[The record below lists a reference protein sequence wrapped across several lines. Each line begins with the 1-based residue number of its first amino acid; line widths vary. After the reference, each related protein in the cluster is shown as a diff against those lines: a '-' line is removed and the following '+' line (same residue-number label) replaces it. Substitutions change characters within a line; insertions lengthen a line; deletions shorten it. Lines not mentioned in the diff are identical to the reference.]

1 MADKPS
7 EKKDALR
14 AALDEIDQRVVTP
27 KYAEKKQREAAKNA
41 ADAAKQANHRSIEER
56 RAAALERLTKAYNK
70 GPSEDTLEEI
80 EKLNAIGA
88 ANKANID
95 PIIGDVKDIGNA
107 VKQAGDTA
115 ASARDAYRTIKSK
128 MSADA
133 GKRGASSLIGKAARN
148 LFEFPVFMSS
158 SVPLDYA
165 TATNS
170 LLEQMYAS
178 FLQMAVSINP
188 VVPERDVRNGT
199 VFQHLKTDTTQYM
212 EYTEFDWARA
222 ACHNVI
228 CMEDTI
234 NEFDMIDI
242 SAMESDMILEAA
254 NYEPLGEFDHY
265 FQEANHKDI
274 TDEIDRLSQQVK
286 DLEDEE
292 DGLEAERK
300 KATWDRQGDDAARL
314 RDVKRELQQTRQ
326 ALSNARRSFED
337 KKTRAA
343 NEKEHKANEAER
355 KAAQQYRDEERTKN
369 EAHRQAERE
378 ANEDYRNK
386 QLEHQAQRD
395 AIDDAYRARR
405 EKREAEDHIINT
417 NRNKRESEQH
427 KVDMKVKAPQ
437 MLDETKIQKLNTMKP
452 LMMNVGIKVLSD
464 SGQVSDMIDYVV
476 GVRTHCRIVKADVLP
491 DVAEYPLKEMSTLSR
506 KAKWRAGEIKFLDF
520 LLAKKEKKQAA
531 YDSRDINRK
540 WYHRLYTLA
549 HSKGSKSIAGKITGK
564 STRDGLIPN
573 ATIVITKADVDMI
586 KAEKNIDLLKASTA
600 KAFCNELFLMAF
612 IVIDVDAQSIKL
624 LLPDIN
630 NGFEVQS
637 LAAVQKQI
645 ATLDTSGTVSREVS
659 RMMNGR

>member
-14 AALDEIDQRVVTP
+14 DALDEIDQRVVTP
-27 KYAEKKQREAAKNA
+27 KYAAKKQREAAKNA

-56 RAAALERLTKAYNK
+56 RAAALERLAKAYNK

-234 NEFDMIDI
+234 NEFDMINI

-265 FQEANHKDI
+265 FQEANYKDI
-274 TDEIDRLSQQVK
+274 TDEIDRLNQQVK
-286 DLEDEE
+286 DLEAEE

-326 ALSNARRSFED
+326 ALSNARRSYDD
-337 KKTRAA
+337 KKTRSTT
-343 NEKEHKANEAER
+343 EKEHKANEAER
-355 KAAQQYRDEERTKN
+355 KVAQQYRDEERAKN

-386 QLEHQAQRD
+386 QLEHQAQRE
-395 AIDDAYRARR
+395 AIDDAYRERR

-531 YDSRDINRK
+531 YDSRDVNRK

>member
-95 PIIGDVKDIGNA
+95 PIIGDVKDIGDT
-107 VKQAGDTA
+107 VKQAGDA
-115 ASARDAYRTIKSK
+115 VASARDAYRTIKSK

-188 VVPERDVRNGT
+188 VVSERDVRNGT

-228 CMEDTI
+228 CMEDSI
-234 NEFDMIDI
+234 NEFNMINI
-242 SAMESDMILEAA
+242 SAMESDMILEAV

-265 FQEANHKDI
+265 FQEANYKDI
-274 TDEIDRLSQQVK
+274 TDEIDRLNQQVK
-286 DLEDEE
+286 DLEAEE
-292 DGLEAERK
+292 DQLEAERK

-314 RDVKRELQQTRQ
+314 RDVKRELQQSRQ

-337 KKTRAA
+337 KKNRAA
-343 NEKEHKANEAER
+343 TEKEHKANEAER
-355 KAAQQYRDEERTKN
+355 KAAQQHRDEERTKN
-369 EAHRQAERE
+369 EEHRQAEKE
-378 ANEDYRNK
+378 ASDAYRNK
-386 QLEHQAQRD
+386 QLEHQQQRE

-549 HSKGSKSIAGKITGK
+549 HSKGSKSLAGKITGK
-564 STRDGLIPN
+564 STPNGLIPN

-630 NGFEVQS
+630 NSFEVQS

-645 ATLDTSGTVSREVS
+645 ASLDTSGTVSREVS

>member
-1 MADKPS
+1 MADKSS

-27 KYAEKKQREAAKNA
+27 KYAEKKQREAAKDA
-41 ADAAKQANHRSIEER
+41 ADAAKQANHRSIEAR
-56 RAAALERLTKAYNK
+56 RAAALERLAKAYNK

-95 PIIGDVKDIGNA
+95 PIIGDVKDIDAA

-234 NEFDMIDI
+234 NEFDMINI
-242 SAMESDMILEAA
+242 SAMESDMILEAV

-286 DLEDEE
+286 DLEAEE

-300 KATWDRQGDDAARL
+300 KATWDRQSDDAARL
-314 RDVKRELQQTRQ
+314 RDVKRELQQSRQ
-326 ALSNARRSFED
+326 ALSNARRSYED
-337 KKTRAA
+337 KKIRAA

-355 KAAQQYRDEERTKN
+355 KAAEQHRDEERAKN
-369 EAHRQAERE
+369 EAHRRAETE
-378 ANEDYRNK
+378 ANADYRNK
-386 QLEHQAQRD
+386 QLEHQTQRE

-405 EKREAEDHIINT
+405 EQREAEDHIINT

-564 STRDGLIPN
+564 STHDGLIPN